1 VLAAGIGRRF
11 DRPEWKLLAPWRGR
25 PLLDHTLA
33 TVDRS
38 IDEGLVTEA
47 LIVLR
52 EAAAGELAQ
61 VIGRHRA
68 RIVVAPRADL
78 GMGESLAAG
87 FAALSP
93 ADAVLVFLGDQP
105 AVRLETVRRLV
116 EGARPD
122 RLLRPRYRSD
132 PDAPGHPT
140 LIGRDYWPMARR
152 ATGDVGLG
160 PLVKAAGLRFELV
173 EVDGINP
180 DIDREA
186 DLEKL
191 ERDSSCA

>member
-1 VLAAGIGRRF
+1 MLAAGVGRRF

-38 IDEGLVTEA
+38 IDEGLVAEA
-47 LIVLR
+47 LVVLR
-52 EAAAGELAQ
+52 APAGGELAPLLA
-61 VIGRHRA
+61 RHRA
-68 RIVVAPRADL
+68 KVLVAPRAEL

-87 FAALSP
+87 FAALP
-93 ADAVLVFLGDQP
+93 PGDAALVFLGDQP

-116 EGARPD
+116 EGAGPD

-132 PDAPGHPT
+132 PSAPGHPA
-140 LIGRDYWPMARR
+140 LVGREYWPLARR
-152 ATGDVGLG
+152 AEGDTGLG
-160 PLVKAAGLRFELV
+160 PLFKAAGLRFEPVDV
-173 EVDGINP
+173 EGSNP
-180 DIDREA
+180 DVDRQA